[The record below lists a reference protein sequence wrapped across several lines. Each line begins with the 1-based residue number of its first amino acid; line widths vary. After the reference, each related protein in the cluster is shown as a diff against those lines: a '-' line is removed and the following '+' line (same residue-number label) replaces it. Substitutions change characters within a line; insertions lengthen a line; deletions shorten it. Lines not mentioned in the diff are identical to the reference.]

1 MHCITTICSICTVI
15 FLDTTYVHEDGW
27 TPEQSKPEDT
37 FKWIESE
44 LKAVA
49 DKCPSTIEMGK
60 INKYAAHMLLA
71 KLYLNH
77 NAWFKDDTD
86 KSWYQKSL
94 DEVNKVLEGPFSL
107 AANYN
112 DNFVEDISNSPEII
126 FGIPLENKYAGGNYM
141 ANL

>member
-1 MHCITTICSICTVI
+1 MYRNIP
-15 FLDTTYVHEDGW
+15 LDTTVFHGDNINLHG
-27 TPEQSKPEDT
+27 TISKPEDT
-37 FKWIESE
+37 FKWIENE

-86 KSWYQKSL
+86 NALFISKSL
-94 DEVNKVLEGPFSL
+94 DEVNKVLEGPFL
-107 AANYN
+107 
-112 DNFVEDISNSPEII
+112 
-126 FGIPLENKYAGGNYM
+126 FGCQL
-141 ANL
+141 